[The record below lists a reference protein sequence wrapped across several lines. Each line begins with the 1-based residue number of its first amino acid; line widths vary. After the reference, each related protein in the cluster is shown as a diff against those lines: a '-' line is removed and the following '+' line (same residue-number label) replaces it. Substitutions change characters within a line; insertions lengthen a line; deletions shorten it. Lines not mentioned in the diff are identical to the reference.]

1 MKFPALTELDKDQ
14 EAIYEGAP
22 RTGTILIVGPPGT
35 GKTVIAF
42 HRAHYLQGRGH
53 QVKVLMFNKVL
64 KHYTGRRDVADGV
77 DVSTVHS
84 WANTWWRGFNGPA
97 PGIPRVAGDRWEYDW
112 GKIRERA
119 LLLLAQ
125 GKKPSAM
132 AWGHL
137 LIDEGQDFR
146 PEMYGT
152 LNFIMALVNG
162 SNGTKPRKS
171 DAITVLADD
180 NQRLVEGRNSTV
192 EQIRQALLLH
202 ESDKNVFRLKKNYRN
217 TKEIARFAAR
227 FYVGNRSG
235 IPLLPE
241 KKGALPT
248 VYTVGRD
255 TEGKNLNAI
264 ADKIATYAKLRN
276 EEIGVLVPDN
286 KIRTSMRNR
295 LRAKLGDRVKV
306 QSYAA
311 DDKSDPI
318 EDLVFDEAGC
328 ITVLNYNSA
337 KGLEFDAVFVV
348 DPGRLVTASLPPLH
362 LKMTLYV
369 MCSRARTTLGLMLVK
384 DNSLESLLEWIGPAE
399 GLCKL
404 EEL

>member
-1 MKFPALTELDKDQ
+1 
-14 EAIYEGAP
+14 
-22 RTGTILIVGPPGT
+22 
-35 GKTVIAF
+35 
-42 HRAHYLQGRGH
+42 
-53 QVKVLMFNKVL
+53 
-64 KHYTGRRDVADGV
+64 
-77 DVSTVHS
+77 
-84 WANTWWRGFNGPA
+84 
-97 PGIPRVAGDRWEYDW
+97 
-112 GKIRERA
+112 
-119 LLLLAQ
+119 
-125 GKKPSAM
+125 
-132 AWGHL
+132 
-137 LIDEGQDFR
+137 
-146 PEMYGT
+146 MYGT

-162 SNGTKPRKS
+162 AAGTSPRES
-171 DAITVLADD
+171 EAITVLADD

-202 ESDKNVFRLKKNYRN
+202 ESEKNVFRLKKNYRN

-227 FYVGNRSG
+227 FYVGNSSG

-241 KKGALPT
+241 KKGTLPT

-255 TEGKNLNAI
+255 TDGKNLNAM

-286 KIRTSMRNR
+286 KVRTSMRNR

-306 QSYAA
+306 QSYGS
-311 DDKSDPI
+311 DDKTDRI
-318 EDLVFDEAGC
+318 EDLVFDDAGC
-328 ITVLNYNSA
+328 ITVLNYYSA

-348 DPGRLVTASLPPLH
+348 DPGRMVTASLPPLH

-384 DNSLESLLEWIGPAE
+384 DNSLEGLLEWIGPTK